1 MSGTVSE
8 PSHSH
13 MAKKR
18 NHDEEDEESLIT
30 TQRLAKKRR
39 VTDSDSEEE
48 TDKLMNTESNQST
61 SHKCTDI
68 VGEEKI
74 DVDKG
79 GTHVSVDGNMVLLK
93 TPPKRATGI

>member
-1 MSGTVSE
+1 
-8 PSHSH
+8 

-18 NHDEEDEESLIT
+18 NRDEGDEESLIA

-39 VTDSDSEEE
+39 VIMDSDSEEE
-48 TDKLMNTESNQST
+48 TDKLMNTESSQST

-74 DVDKG
+74 DVNKE
-79 GTHVSVDGNMVLLK
+79 GTHVSVNGNMVLLK
-93 TPPKRATGI
+93 TPPKRATGRSQLYK